1 VHPRSLQDAKRSA
14 RWISEYLGEPAL
26 ASTVT
31 KLLTNQSAG
40 WSRSSNPFI
49 EGGNQVRGV
58 TILNANIVL
67 GACLWSGAALA
78 SALLL
83 PSQETTNFYN
93 AKMCRDA
100 GVLSALK
107 AAAEDILKTRVMI
120 AGADGPKWSGYQP
133 DDVRLEAVSILSEE
147 RAAIF
152 CSVTIA
158 AKKIK
163 ERILYSIGPTGNFGS
178 YGDTWVLKF
187 GGNLGSGGGG
197 HKLFPD
203 IIVVAPQ

>member
-1 VHPRSLQDAKRSA
+1 LQDAKRSQ
-14 RWISEYLGEPAL
+14 RWISEYLDERAL
-26 ASTVT
+26 ALTVT
-31 KLLTNQSAG
+31 KLLAH
-40 WSRSSNPFI
+40 RFI
-49 EGGNQVRGV
+49 EGGNRHPGKQKSSARA

-67 GACLWSGAALA
+67 GACLWSGAAFA
-78 SALLL
+78 STLLL
-83 PSQETTNFYN
+83 PSQETANFYN
-93 AKMCRDA
+93 AKICRDP

>member
-1 VHPRSLQDAKRSA
+1 MHRRSLQDAKRSA

-26 ASTVT
+26 ALTVT
-31 KLLTNQSAG
+31 KLLANRLLKAETDTPVS
-40 WSRSSNPFI
+40 
-49 EGGNQVRGV
+49 GNQVRGV

-67 GACLWSGAALA
+67 GACLWSGAAFA

-120 AGADGPKWSGYQP
+120 AGADGPRWSGYQP

>member
-1 VHPRSLQDAKRSA
+1 MFVFKCSLQA
-14 RWISEYLGEPAL
+14 
-26 ASTVT
+26 
-31 KLLTNQSAG
+31 
-40 WSRSSNPFI
+40 
-49 EGGNQVRGV
+49 GGNQAAGEGCVAAQSGTRPMRLYVVRVLKAAIG
-58 TILNANIVL
+58 L
-67 GACLWSGAALA
+67 GACLWSGAGFA
-78 SALLL
+78 SPSLL
-83 PSQETTNFYN
+83 PSQETANFYN

-100 GVLSALK
+100 QVLSALK
-107 AAAEDILKTRVMI
+107 TAATDILKTRVII

-133 DDVRLEAVSILSEE
+133 DDVRLEAVSILSED

-152 CSVTIA
+152 CSVTIV

-163 ERILYSIGPTGNFGS
+163 ERILYSVGPTGNFGS